1 MSKAITRME
10 KFLTEQRDLERFD
23 VSKVIMNDV
32 SQIGKDLMTLA
43 KKGKKM
49 DGSKFLS
56 MMRDLYDELDAYI
69 RDMEDH
75 LGGG

>member
-1 MSKAITRME
+1 MSKTITRME
-10 KFLTEQRDLERFD
+10 KFLTDQRDLERFD
-23 VSKVIMNDV
+23 VSATVMNDV

-43 KKGKKM
+43 KKGKRM

-69 RDMEDH
+69 RDMEDY
-75 LGGG
+75 LSGG